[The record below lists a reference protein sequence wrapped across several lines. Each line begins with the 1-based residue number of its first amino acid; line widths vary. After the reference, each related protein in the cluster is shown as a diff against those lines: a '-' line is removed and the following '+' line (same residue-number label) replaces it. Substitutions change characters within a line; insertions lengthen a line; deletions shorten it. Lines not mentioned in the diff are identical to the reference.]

1 MSEKSIHIGGNVTG
15 GAGSLF
21 NIGATLT
28 NVIQSVGQINQG
40 SADERAELAQLLEEL
55 RAALGDM
62 PDEQAEAAQAV
73 EVLAEQSV
81 GQLQQKQPNKP
92 LLKAT
97 LDGLK
102 TAAQGVIEY
111 APKAVDLVA
120 KVVGIIGK
128 IAAL

>member
-1 MSEKSIHIGGNVTG
+1 
-15 GAGSLF
+15 
-21 NIGATLT
+21 
-28 NVIQSVGQINQG
+28 
-40 SADERAELAQLLEEL
+40 
-55 RAALGDM
+55 M

-73 EVLAEQSV
+73 EALAEQSV

-102 TAAQGVIEY
+102 MAAQGVIEY

-120 KVVGIIGK
+120 KVVGLIGK